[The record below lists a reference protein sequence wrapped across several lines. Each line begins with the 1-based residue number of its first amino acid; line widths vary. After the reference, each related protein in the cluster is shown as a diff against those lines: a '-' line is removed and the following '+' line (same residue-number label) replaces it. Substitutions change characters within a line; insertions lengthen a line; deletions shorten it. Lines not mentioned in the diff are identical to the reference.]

1 MCAALLCG
9 CLQDADSDRI
19 PVRYTVLVRDGV
31 TGAALAGAEVE
42 LTGEDTVSR
51 ALETNDNG
59 RVIFPS
65 VESYVNQI
73 IVSKDGYVPA
83 DTVDVVTVADSSAS
97 VILRTMN
104 LSLLPQG
111 YDGSDTGRVFTYTVT
126 VLNVNTRA
134 AVSGASVSV
143 TSGGAGFGP
152 VKTDSN
158 GRVSLDSLPSRQNL
172 FSIDASGYISLDT
185 LVVADTANSSGVVLQ
200 TLKILLSPSAAE

>member
-1 MCAALLCG
+1 
-9 CLQDADSDRI
+9 
-19 PVRYTVLVRDGV
+19 RYTVLVRDGV
-31 TGAALAGAEVE
+31 SGAALSGADVE
-42 LTGEDTVSR
+42 LTGEDTVAR
-51 ALETNDNG
+51 TLRTNDNG
-59 RVIFPS
+59 KVVFPS
-65 VESYVNQI
+65 IESYVNQI

-83 DTVDVVTVADSSAS
+83 DTVDVVTVVDSTAS

-111 YDGSDTGRVFTYTVT
+111 YDDSDTDRVYTYTVT
-126 VLNVNTRA
+126 VLNASTKA

-143 TSGGAGFGP
+143 TSGGSGFGP

-185 LVVADTANSSGVVLQ
+185 LVVADTTKSSGLVLQ
-200 TLKILLSPSAAE
+200 TLRVLLSPSASE

>member
-1 MCAALLCG
+1 MLGG
-9 CLQDADSDRI
+9 CLQDADEDCI

-31 TGAALAGAEVE
+31 SGAALSGADVE
-42 LTGEDTVSR
+42 LTGEDTVAR
-51 ALETNDNG
+51 TLRTNDNG
-59 RVIFPS
+59 KVVFPS
-65 VESYVNQI
+65 IESYVNQI

-83 DTVDVVTVADSSAS
+83 DTVDVVTVVDTTAS

-111 YDGSDTGRVFTYTVT
+111 YDDSDTDRVYTYTVT
-126 VLNVNTRA
+126 VLNASTKA

-143 TSGGAGFGP
+143 TSGGSGFGP

-185 LVVADTANSSGVVLQ
+185 LVVADTTKSSGLVLQ
-200 TLKILLSPSAAE
+200 TLRVLLSPSASE